1 MRFGGW
7 LMGFLALTTGAAS
20 VGGLSTGSSVG
31 TWYQLLRKPT
41 WKPPDWLF
49 GPVWTFLYAAMAV
62 SAWLVRREME
72 SSESRRRQGRLA
84 LFAWGGQLLL
94 NVAWSLV
101 FFGRRS
107 VAGGLAVIAP
117 LWAAIAATALLAAR
131 VSGAAGALLLPYLGW
146 TSFAAALN
154 LRIWQLNRRA

>member
-1 MRFGGW
+1 MRLGGW
-7 LMGFLALTTGAAS
+7 LLGFLALTASAAS

-31 TWYQLLRKPT
+31 TWYQLLRKPS

-49 GPVWTFLYAAMAV
+49 GPVWTALYSAMAV

-72 SSESRRRQGRLA
+72 ADSSRRQQGRRA
-84 LFAWGGQLLL
+84 LVAWGGQLLL
-94 NVAWSLV
+94 NVAWSVV

-107 VAGGLAVIAP
+107 VAGGLAVMAP
-117 LWAAIAATALLAAR
+117 LWAAIAAAALLASR
-131 VSGAAGALLLPYLGW
+131 LSRAAGALLLPYLGW

-154 LRIWQLNRRA
+154 LRIWQLNRRS